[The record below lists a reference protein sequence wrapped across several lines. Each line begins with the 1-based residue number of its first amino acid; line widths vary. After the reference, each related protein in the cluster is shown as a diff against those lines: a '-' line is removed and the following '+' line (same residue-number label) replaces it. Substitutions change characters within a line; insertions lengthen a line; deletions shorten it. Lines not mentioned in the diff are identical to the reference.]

1 MKVTALL
8 MALSAAAVVGLGQSV
23 YAAPSSDGSIYFDTF
38 DGNATGSGTS
48 VMVTDDSSACFG
60 QTDGGVFVN
69 TVCAAGG
76 GVAGTGPTEHE
87 FRVEFADPDVQ
98 LVSDNY
104 IVETSWIIADNFA
117 GNQENLT
124 IMNGYGGDKERYGGV
139 ELGALVRIEAKTSD
153 WPADE
158 GTGKWRAHIGS
169 DLVGPEN
176 DYDTSTKIVAHNKG
190 DGTID
195 VWINDAFAINTP
207 AGGGDLVWVGN
218 IGNNSVGA
226 RAGGE
231 GILEYVS
238 VGVPE
243 PSTLALL
250 GLAGLI
256 GLRRRS

>member
-48 VMVTDDSSACFG
+48 VMVTDDSTACFG
-60 QTDGGVFVN
+60 QADGGVFVN
-69 TVCAAGG
+69 SVCAKGG
-76 GVAGTGPTEHE
+76 GVAGVGPTEHE
-87 FRVEFADPDVQ
+87 FRVEFAEGDAQ
-98 LVSDNY
+98 SASDNY
-104 IVETSWIIADNFA
+104 IVETSWIIKDNFQSL
-117 GNQENLT
+117 QENLT
-124 IMNGYGGDKERYGGV
+124 IMSGYGGEEKGV
-139 ELGALVRIEAKTSD
+139 LVRIEAKTSD

-158 GTGKWRAHIGS
+158 STGKWRAHIGT

-195 VWINDAFAINTP
+195 VWINDVFAISTT
-207 AGGGDLVWVGN
+207 AGGGDLLWVGN
-218 IGNNSVGA
+218 LGNNSIGA
-226 RAGGE
+226 WAGGE

-250 GLAGLI
+250 GIAGLI
-256 GLRRRS
+256 ALRRRS